1 VTCYLLDTDVLIDFS
16 KNREPAR
23 SRITAWIAAGDDLG
37 VCPVNVAEF
46 YAGLSPTS
54 VVLWDVF
61 FSTLLY
67 WDISLPAAK
76 RAGAW
81 RYQFA
86 RRGTPLSV
94 SDTLVGAV
102 ALEQGA
108 TIVTNSVKDYP
119 MGGLHLL
126 SLRP

>member
-1 VTCYLLDTDVLIDFS
+1 
-16 KNREPAR
+16 
-23 SRITAWIAAGDDLG
+23 
-37 VCPVNVAEF
+37 
-46 YAGLSPTS
+46 
-54 VVLWDVF
+54 VVPWDVF

-67 WDISLPAAK
+67 WDISLSAAK

-108 TIVTNSVKDYP
+108 TIVTNNVKDYP

-126 SLRP
+126 SFGPEPIHSCSRE